1 MSFTAED
8 IDQVMQTVQ
17 LLKDIK
23 QGEVQIDNGNMK
35 ISIWKGN
42 RGDSA
47 GSPACFAGASTIAP
61 PEPVEQQAA
70 PAAAPAAAVIEE
82 PKAVATA
89 TEAEK
94 QEEAI
99 EEGLVP
105 IKASMISI
113 FYRKPSPDDPPFVE
127 VGSEVKEDTVVCL
140 LEVMKCFRSINA
152 GVNGR
157 IEKIYA
163 ETGQLVAE
171 GAVLFLVR
179 PD

>member
-1 MSFTAED
+1 MSFTMDD
-8 IDQVMQTVQ
+8 IEQVLQILQ
-17 LLKDIK
+17 LVKDIK
-23 QGEVQIDNGNMK
+23 QGGLHIDNGEMK
-35 ISIWKGN
+35 LSVWKGDM
-42 RGDSA
+42 GDSA
-47 GSPACFAGASTIAP
+47 RGPAGFARESTIAP
-61 PEPVEQQAA
+61 PKPVEQKAA
-70 PAAAPAAAVIEE
+70 PAAATATAVKEE
-82 PKAVATA
+82 PKTVATA
-89 TEAEK
+89 TKAEK
-94 QEEAI
+94 KEETI

-157 IEKIYA
+157 IEKICA
-163 ETGQLVAE
+163 ETGQLVEE

-179 PD
+179 PA